1 MPPHSIDELNALDQA
16 GFIACLSNIYEHS
29 PWVAECAS
37 LQRPYAS
44 TPHLAAVMQACVE
57 TAGRSTQLGLIR
69 AHPELAGKLAVNGNL
84 TTASQSEQAAA
95 GLNHCTPAEFAILS
109 ELNCAYQAKF
119 DFPFIVAV
127 RGMQRADIIAAMQQR
142 LINTADC
149 EINTALH
156 EIGRIANFR
165 LNDMLTD

>member
-1 MPPHSIDELNALDQA
+1 MPLRSIKELNALDQA
-16 GFIACLSNIYEHS
+16 SFIACLSNIYEHS
-29 PWVAECAS
+29 PWVAECAN

-44 TPHLAAVMQACVE
+44 TTSLAVAMQTCVE
-57 TAGRSTQLGLIR
+57 SANRPMQLGLIR
-69 AHPELAGKLAVNGNL
+69 AHPELAGKLAINDNL

-95 GLNHCTPAEFAILS
+95 GLNHCTPEEFAILS
-109 ELNCAYQAKF
+109 ELNCAYQTKF

-142 LINTADC
+142 LINTPDC

-165 LNDMLTD
+165 LNDVLTD

>member
-1 MPPHSIDELNALDQA
+1 MPTRSIKELNTLDQA
-16 GFIACLSNIYEHS
+16 SFIACLSNIYEHS

-37 LQRPYAS
+37 LQRPFANTTS
-44 TPHLAAVMQACVE
+44 LAAVMQACVE
-57 TAGRSTQLGLIR
+57 SADRPMQLGLIR
-69 AHPELAGKLAVNGNL
+69 AHPELAGKLAINGNL
-84 TTASQSEQAAA
+84 TADSQSEQAAA
-95 GLNHCTPAEFAILS
+95 GLNHCTPAEFATLS

-127 RGMQRADIIAAMQQR
+127 RGMQRADIIAAMQRR
-142 LINTADC
+142 LMNTTDC
-149 EINTALH
+149 EINTALY